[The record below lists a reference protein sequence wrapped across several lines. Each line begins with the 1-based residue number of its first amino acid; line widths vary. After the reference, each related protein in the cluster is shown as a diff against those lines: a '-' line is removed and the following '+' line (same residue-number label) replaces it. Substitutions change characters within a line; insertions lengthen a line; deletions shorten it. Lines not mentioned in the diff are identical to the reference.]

1 MDVGRDTE
9 EDRRVT
15 GNEVGGEYY
24 SIETPFAAG
33 GQRRAL
39 ITVI

>member
-1 MDVGRDTE
+1 MDVGCDTE

-24 SIETPFAAG
+24 MAGLSRSKVRAESESMVFA
-33 GQRRAL
+33 
-39 ITVI
+39 